1 MGQSGRRRRQPG
13 QPKTWDNRDNRA
25 TVTIVTTGTTVT
37 TGTAVTTV
45 KTVTKGKEV
54 TTGKTE

>member
-1 MGQSGRRRRQPG
+1 MGQSGRRRR

-25 TVTIVTTGTTVT
+25 TVTIVTTGITVT

>member
-13 QPKTWDNRDNRA
+13 QPKTWDNRE